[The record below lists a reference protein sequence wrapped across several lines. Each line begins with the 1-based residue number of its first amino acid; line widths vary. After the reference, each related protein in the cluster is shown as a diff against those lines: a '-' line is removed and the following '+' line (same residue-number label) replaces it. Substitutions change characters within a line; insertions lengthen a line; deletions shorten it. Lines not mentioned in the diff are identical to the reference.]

1 MEDIKN
7 LPEVQNNESEKGANL
22 VEYALLIALIAI
34 VCIVA
39 LNFLSESVSST
50 FVEIGSAV
58 KST

>member
-39 LNFLSESVSST
+39 LNFLSASVSST